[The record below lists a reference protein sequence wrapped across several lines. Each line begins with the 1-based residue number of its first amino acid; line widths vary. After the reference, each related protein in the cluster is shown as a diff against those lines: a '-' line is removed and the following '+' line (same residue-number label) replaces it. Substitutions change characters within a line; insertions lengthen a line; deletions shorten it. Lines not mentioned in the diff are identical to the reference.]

1 MIFLIWVNKMS
12 NDLVVKTN
20 WLNQALQSLT
30 MIELRIIQLAIVDA
44 RESGLGLS
52 ADKPLTIHSKR
63 YAEVFDVQAKNV
75 YANIKQAENTL
86 FKRQFTFTDKDG
98 KPVKSRWVQD
108 VKYLD
113 AKGAIEL
120 CFTRH
125 VVAGI
130 TRIDGAVDFFTKYLL
145 SNTIKFNSIYS
156 VRMYELLTQWR
167 NADMHKMPMFDLQI
181 MRGQLGIETNQYKAI
196 KDFKKRV
203 LDVAVNEINL
213 YSDLNVSYT
222 QQKSGRKVVGF
233 YFNIQVKENPQTR
246 TQKTTERKINATINM
261 LDDLTDTER
270 AIVAQTND
278 YADSINATPRHR
290 KNLINK
296 ALKENREAEAE
307 AEIQEQAQ
315 AQERKQAQA
324 EAQKQA
330 QSELERAKS
339 LYQQLIDADDAT
351 VAKFVDDNRQLI
363 MCAGGVEKYCY
374 QNNDL
379 RAVVVAM
386 RHRFE
391 NATSF
396 RAVNVSA
403 IK

>member
-1 MIFLIWVNKMS
+1 MS

-63 YAEVFDVQAKNV
+63 YAEVFDVQAKNA

-86 FKRQFTFTDKDG
+86 FKRQFTFIDKDG

-130 TRIDGAVDFFTKYLL
+130 ARIDGAVDFFTKYLL

-181 MRGQLGIETNQYKAI
+181 MRGQLGIETNQYKAL

-222 QQKSGRKVVGF
+222 QQKSGRKIVGF
-233 YFNIQVKENPQTR
+233 YFNIQVKENTQTQ
-246 TQKTTERKINATINM
+246 TQKTKERKINTGVDM
-261 LDDLTDTER
+261 LDDLTDAER

-278 YADSINATPRHR
+278 YADSINATARHR
-290 KNLINK
+290 KNLVNK
-296 ALKENREAEAE
+296 AIKEHREAEAE
-307 AEIQEQAQ
+307 AEAQAQERTQERKQKQAQ
-315 AQERKQAQA
+315 AQEQAQN
-324 EAQKQA
+324 
-330 QSELERAKS
+330 ELAHAMT
-339 LYQQLIDADDAT
+339 LYQQLIDADDDTIAQ
-351 VAKFVDDNRQLI
+351 FVDDNKQLI
-363 MCAGGVEKYCY
+363 IRASGAEKYYY

-379 RAVVVAM
+379 RGVVSAM

-391 NATSF
+391 NAVMF
-396 RAVNVSA
+396 RTVNVSA